1 MKRWFLVA
9 IAVVAAASFAISVWA
24 GRWWQIGEVEVGPF
38 GSHHC
43 FNGDCRPGGLA
54 WTNGGDFW
62 MRTAVATWVGSLL
75 TMVLL
80 LGVAGAIAA
89 KRVPKML
96 AKSVLT
102 SLVTTAAAG
111 TYFIVKLPAMT
122 TTVVGQGLYVFVA
135 ACVLGAVAP
144 IWALTQK

>member
-9 IAVVAAASFAISVWA
+9 IAVIAAASFAISVWV
-24 GRWWQIGEVEVGPF
+24 GRWWEIGEVEVGPF

-62 MRTAVATWVGSLL
+62 LRTAVATWVGCLL

-89 KRVPKML
+89 NRTPKML
-96 AKSVLT
+96 AKSALT
-102 SLVTTAAAG
+102 SLVTTTAAG
-111 TYFIVKLPAMT
+111 AYFILKLPALTGT
-122 TTVVGQGLYVFVA
+122 TIGQGMIFFIA
-135 ACVLGAVAP
+135 ACVLGFVAP
-144 IWALTQK
+144 IWSLTRK